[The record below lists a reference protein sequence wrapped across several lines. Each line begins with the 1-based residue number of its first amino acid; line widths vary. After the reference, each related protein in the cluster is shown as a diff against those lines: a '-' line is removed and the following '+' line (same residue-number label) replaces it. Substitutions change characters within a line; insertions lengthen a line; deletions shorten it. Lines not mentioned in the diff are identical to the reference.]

1 MTERLVFIGLIVF
14 AYALGALPLTYV
26 MARRW
31 ANVDLHEEGSGSV
44 GATNVMR
51 TAGWPLGLLVLVF
64 DVGKGAL
71 AVWIAERV
79 LVSGIN
85 SWLGTDIIAGY
96 DAAGVGAGIGSGFST
111 GFTSGFGAG
120 IDHGLSGTTY
130 AMIVAST
137 GVAVIVG
144 HVYPLTLGFRGGKGV
159 ATACGVFSI
168 LAPHAALLAVVAFAI
183 VAWTTRYVSLGSI
196 AGAVVLPLAC
206 AASAEVPETLLA
218 SCAAAIIIVLR
229 HRENLNRLHAG
240 TEPRF
245 GRQYTERS

>member
-1 MTERLVFIGLIVF
+1 MTERLVATALVVL

-31 ANVDLHEEGSGSV
+31 RGVDLHESGSGSI

-51 TAGWPLGLLVLVF
+51 TAGWPLGLLVLVL
-64 DVGKGAL
+64 DVAKGTL
-71 AVWIAERV
+71 AVWFAARV
-79 LVSGIN
+79 LASGVGT
-85 SWLGTDIIAGY
+85 WLDADIVGGAV
-96 DAAGVGAGIGSGFST
+96 AVRTGVGAGL
-111 GFTSGFGAG
+111 GAG
-120 IDHGLSGTTY
+120 IDPNLSGTAFAT
-130 AMIVAST
+130 IVAT
-137 GVAVIVG
+137 AGVAVIVG

-159 ATACGVFSI
+159 ATSCGVFAL
-168 LAPHAALLAVVAFAI
+168 LAPHAALLSVVAFAI

-245 GRQYTERS
+245 GRQFTERG

>member
-1 MTERLVFIGLIVF
+1 MTDRLLFFGLVAF
-14 AYALGALPLTYV
+14 VYMLGALPVSYV
-26 MARRW
+26 LARRW
-31 ANVDLHEEGSGSV
+31 ANVDLHEAGSGNV
-44 GATNVMR
+44 GATNVIR

-64 DVGKGAL
+64 DIAKGAF
-71 AVWIAERV
+71 AVWLAEYLLVRV
-79 LVSGIN
+79 IGM
-85 SWLGTDIIAGY
+85 WLGIDILAG
-96 DAAGVGAGIGSGFST
+96 AAPREIGIPFHSP
-111 GFTSGFGAG
+111 G
-120 IDHGLSGTTY
+120 IDRDLSGTPY
-130 AMIVAST
+130 AAVLASA

-144 HVYPLTLGFRGGKGV
+144 HVYPITLGFRGGKGV
-159 ATACGVFSI
+159 ATACGVFAL
-168 LAPHAALLAVVAFAI
+168 LAPHAALLSVVAFAI

-245 GRQYTERS
+245 GRRFMERG

>member
-1 MTERLVFIGLIVF
+1 MTGRLVAIGLVVF
-14 AYALGALPLTYV
+14 AYTLGAVPLAYA

-31 ANVDLHEEGSGSV
+31 RGVDLHEEGSGSV

-51 TAGWPLGLLVLVF
+51 TAGWPLGLLVLVL
-64 DVGKGAL
+64 DVAKGAL
-71 AVWIAERV
+71 AVWIAARV
-79 LVSGIN
+79 FASATSLDLFVVN
-85 SWLGTDIIAGY
+85 GY
-96 DAAGVGAGIGSGFST
+96 GVFAQRTGVGA
-111 GFTSGFGAG
+111 GFGAG
-120 IDHGLSGTTY
+120 IDPALSGT
-130 AMIVAST
+130 AFAAVVAST

-159 ATACGVFSI
+159 ATSCGVFAM
-168 LAPHAALLAVVAFAI
+168 LAPHAALLSVVAFAI
-183 VAWTTRYVSLGSI
+183 VAWTTRYVSLGSL

-218 SCAAAIIIVLR
+218 ACGAAIIIVLR

-245 GRQYTERS
+245 GRQFTERG

>member
-1 MTERLVFIGLIVF
+1 MTDRLVFIGLIVF
-14 AYALGALPLTYV
+14 AYALGALPLSYA

-31 ANVDLHEEGSGSV
+31 AGVDLHEAGSGSV

-64 DVGKGAL
+64 DIAKGAL
-71 AVWIAERV
+71 AVWIAARV
-79 LVSGIN
+79 FAMVDGATS
-85 SWLGTDIIAGY
+85 SPS
-96 DAAGVGAGIGSGFST
+96 AAMACPICAQASAVAFRT
-111 GFTSGFGAG
+111 G
-120 IDHGLSGTTY
+120 IDPALSGTVFAT
-130 AMIVAST
+130 IVASA

-144 HVYPLTLGFRGGKGV
+144 HVYPMTLGFRGGKGV
-159 ATACGVFSI
+159 ATACGVFAM
-168 LAPHAALLAVVAFAI
+168 LAPHAALLSVVAFAI
-183 VAWTTRYVSLGSI
+183 VAWTTRYVSLGSL

-245 GRQYTERS
+245 GRQFTERG

>member
-1 MTERLVFIGLIVF
+1 MTDGLVLIGFIAF
-14 AYALGALPLTYV
+14 AYALGALPLSYAIV
-26 MARRW
+26 RRW
-31 ANVDLHEEGSGSV
+31 KGVDLHEEGSGNV

-51 TAGWPLGLLVLVF
+51 TAGWPLGLLVLVL
-64 DVGKGAL
+64 DITKGAL
-71 AVWIAERV
+71 AVLLAELL
-79 LVSGIN
+79 LVFVVGPWFGI
-85 SWLGTDIIAGY
+85 DII
-96 DAAGVGAGIGSGFST
+96 SGFV
-111 GFTSGFGAG
+111 GDGKLGQAYHGPG
-120 IDHGLSGTTY
+120 IAPDLSGTLY
-130 AMIVAST
+130 AKILASA

-144 HVYPLTLGFRGGKGV
+144 HVYPVTLGFRGGKGV
-159 ATACGVFSI
+159 ATSCGVFAL
-168 LAPHAALLAVVAFAI
+168 LAPHAALLSVVAFAI

-245 GRQYTERS
+245 GRHFNERA

>member
-14 AYALGALPLTYV
+14 AYTLGALPLSYV
-26 MARRW
+26 LARRW

-51 TAGWPLGLLVLVF
+51 TAGWPLGVLVLLF
-64 DVGKGAL
+64 DIAKGAL
-71 AVWIAERV
+71 AVWIAARAFAAATAV
-79 LVSGIN
+79 DIGVDGHSVSMLRSGI
-85 SWLGTDIIAGY
+85 
-96 DAAGVGAGIGSGFST
+96 GVGFQP
-111 GFTSGFGAG
+111 G
-120 IDHGLSGTTY
+120 IDPALSGTIF
-130 AMIVAST
+130 AALVASA

-144 HVYPLTLGFRGGKGV
+144 HVYPVTLGFRGGKGV
-159 ATACGVFSI
+159 ATACGVFTM
-168 LAPHAALLAVVAFAI
+168 LAPHAALLSVVAFAI
-183 VAWTTRYVSLGSI
+183 VAWTTRYVSLGSL

-218 SCAAAIIIVLR
+218 SCGAAIIIVLR

-245 GRQYTERS
+245 GRHYTERG

>member
-1 MTERLVFIGLIVF
+1 MTELVFIGLVVL
-14 AYALGALPLTYV
+14 AYALGALPLSYT

-31 ANVDLHEEGSGSV
+31 AGVDLHEAGSGSV

-64 DVGKGAL
+64 DVAKGSL
-71 AVWIAERV
+71 AVVIAERV
-79 LVSGIN
+79 LLSGLG
-85 SWLGTDIIAGY
+85 SWLSMDIIGAY
-96 DAAGVGAGIGSGFST
+96 GAGGIGLGP
-111 GFTSGFGAG
+111 GHNLAG
-120 IDHGLSGTTY
+120 IDPALSGTTF
-130 AMIVAST
+130 AAIVASA

-144 HVYPLTLGFRGGKGV
+144 HVYPITLGFRGGKGV
-159 ATACGVFSI
+159 ATACGVFAL

-183 VAWTTRYVSLGSI
+183 VAWTTRYVSLGSL

-245 GRQYTERS
+245 GRQFTER

>member
-1 MTERLVFIGLIVF
+1 MTGPLVFIALIVF
-14 AYALGALPLTYV
+14 AYALGAAPLSYV

-31 ANVDLHEEGSGSV
+31 AGVDLHESGSGSV

-64 DVGKGAL
+64 DVAKGGL
-71 AVWIAERV
+71 AVY
-79 LVSGIN
+79 LVEQMLLGGVG
-85 SWLGTDIIAGY
+85 SWLGVDIIGHDGAPLRAIGANY
-96 DAAGVGAGIGSGFST
+96 QGVPGIP
-111 GFTSGFGAG
+111 A
-120 IDHGLSGTTY
+120 DWSGTTF
-130 AMIVAST
+130 AAIVASA

-144 HVYPLTLGFRGGKGV
+144 HVYPVTLGFRGGKGV
-159 ATACGVFSI
+159 ATSCGVFAM
-168 LAPHAALLAVVAFAI
+168 LAPHAALLSVVAFAI
-183 VAWTTRYVSLGSI
+183 VAWTTRYVSLGSL

-218 SCAAAIIIVLR
+218 SCGAAIIIVLR

-245 GRQYTERS
+245 GRQFIERS

>member
-1 MTERLVFIGLIVF
+1 MTVRLVGFALIVF
-14 AYALGALPLTYV
+14 AYALGAMPLAYV

-31 ANVDLHEEGSGSV
+31 AGVDLHEVGSGSV

-64 DVGKGAL
+64 DLLKGAV
-71 AVWIAERV
+71 AVWIAGRV
-79 LVSGIN
+79 LAFITGLPLAEIATFYPGPEPRATIGFG
-85 SWLGTDIIAGY
+85 LGT
-96 DAAGVGAGIGSGFST
+96 
-111 GFTSGFGAG
+111 G
-120 IDHGLSGTTY
+120 IDPVLSGSLY
-130 AMIVAST
+130 AAFVAST

-159 ATACGVFSI
+159 ATASGVFAM
-168 LAPHAALLAVVAFAI
+168 LAPHAALLSVVAFAI
-183 VAWTTRYVSLGSI
+183 VAWTTRYVSLGSL

-218 SCAAAIIIVLR
+218 SCGAAIIIVLR

-245 GRQYTERS
+245 GRQFSEHG

>member
-1 MTERLVFIGLIVF
+1 MTHPWAIAVIIAL
-14 AYALGALPLTYV
+14 AYALGALPLSYAMT
-26 MARRW
+26 RRL
-31 ANVDLHEEGSGSV
+31 AGVDLHEAGSGSV

-51 TAGWPLGLLVLVF
+51 TAGWRLGVVVLVF
-64 DVGKGAL
+64 DIAKGAL
-71 AVWIAERV
+71 AVWVAAWLLSFVTGLFPDRV
-79 LVSGIN
+79 DGMNLPIQ
-85 SWLGTDIIAGY
+85 WT
-96 DAAGVGAGIGSGFST
+96 GIGRGFET
-111 GFTSGFGAG
+111 GIQPSLT
-120 IDHGLSGTTY
+120 GTTF
-130 AMIVAST
+130 ATMVALA

-159 ATACGVFSI
+159 ATTCGVFAM
-168 LAPHAALLAVVAFAI
+168 LAPHAALLSVVAFAI

-245 GRQYTERS
+245 GRRFMERG

>member
-1 MTERLVFIGLIVF
+1 MTDRLVAIGLVVF
-14 AYALGALPLTYV
+14 AYALGALPLSYV

-31 ANVDLHEEGSGSV
+31 AGVDLHEAGSGSV

-64 DVGKGAL
+64 DVAKGAF
-71 AVWIAERV
+71 AVWITARV
-79 LVSGIN
+79 LAAVLLYTLDYGHFSGPGLLP
-85 SWLGTDIIAGY
+85 SGLGRGFQ
-96 DAAGVGAGIGSGFST
+96 VGIYP
-111 GFTSGFGAG
+111 
-120 IDHGLSGTTY
+120 GLSGTFFA
-130 AMIVAST
+130 AMVASA

-144 HVYPLTLGFRGGKGV
+144 HVYPVTLGFRGGKGV
-159 ATACGVFSI
+159 ATSCGVFAM
-168 LAPHAALLAVVAFAI
+168 LAPHAALLSVVAFAI
-183 VAWTTRYVSLGSI
+183 VAWTTRYVSLGSL

-218 SCAAAIIIVLR
+218 SCGAAIIIVLR

-245 GRQYTERS
+245 GRRFTERG

>member
-1 MTERLVFIGLIVF
+1 MTDRFVGFGLIVF
-14 AYALGALPLTYV
+14 AYALGALPLSYT

-31 ANVDLHEEGSGSV
+31 AGVDLHEAGSGSV

-64 DVGKGAL
+64 DIAKGSA
-71 AVWIAERV
+71 AVWIAARV
-79 LVSGIN
+79 FATATALDIGIGVVDGSGVPVLRQGI
-85 SWLGTDIIAGY
+85 
-96 DAAGVGAGIGSGFST
+96 GVGFGT
-111 GFTSGFGAG
+111 GVDPA
-120 IDHGLSGTTY
+120 LSGTAY
-130 AMIVAST
+130 ATIVASA
-137 GVAVIVG
+137 GVAVIAG
-144 HVYPLTLGFRGGKGV
+144 HVYPITLGFRGGKGV
-159 ATACGVFSI
+159 ATACGVFAM
-168 LAPHAALLAVVAFAI
+168 LAPHAALLSVVAFAI
-183 VAWTTRYVSLGSI
+183 VAWTTRYVSLGSL

-245 GRQYTERS
+245 GRQFTERG